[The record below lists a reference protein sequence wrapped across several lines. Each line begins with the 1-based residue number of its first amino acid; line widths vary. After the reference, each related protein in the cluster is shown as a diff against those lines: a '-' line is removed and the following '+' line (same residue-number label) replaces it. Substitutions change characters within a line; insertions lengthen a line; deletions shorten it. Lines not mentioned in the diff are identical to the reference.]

1 MESHTVAGVPSR
13 NLRSRELQRLV
24 RTEWEQQRY
33 FPLQLATELSRQFAT
48 HGLQFFKVNKTF
60 THVSVARPQFLD
72 LETTPVSEN
81 IKRIIAHINAH
92 PKCSR
97 RQLIETL
104 APSPPQPAVIEI
116 KPETEAPGSACRL
129 QAAGAEGPPEG
140 GTPNVPAATAEPT
153 PEQNAIIADLHWL
166 VHQGHVIEFADGRL
180 ETAKKPAPRPPKPEK
195 KPAEEKPVAEG
206 EAALSTTE
214 PVSPGGS
221 CRCDRRAEIQA
232 PAETPAPA
240 AESVAERAPATLPPM
255 KRPRRRL
262 SRRRDDCTGAVELY
276 ETCSVFHAQI
286 EARLNVAPSY
296 KFLASFNSTAL
307 LTLPMPFSKL
317 GLAPAVLEGVRAAG
331 YITPTPI
338 QLRAIPLVLAG
349 RDVIGSAQTGTGKT
363 AAFALPILSKL
374 GQHAPGPRAL
384 ILEPTRELAA
394 QVETA
399 FHDYARFTNLKT
411 TVVFGGV
418 GYGRQND
425 ELRAG
430 TDIVVATPGRL
441 LDHLERGTVR
451 LDKVQFLVLD
461 EADRMLD
468 MGFLPDVRRIVER
481 CPRQRHTSLFSAT
494 IPPQIETLIQW
505 AMKNPETIE
514 IGARRTPAE
523 TVKHVIYPVADSQ
536 KSDLLLELLKRVNY
550 NSVLVFCRTKHGAD
564 RIAGLLKR
572 NNHAV
577 AVLHSNRTQRERE
590 QALKGFR
597 DGRFE
602 VLVATDIAARGLD
615 IADVSHVINYDVPQ
629 HPEDYIHR
637 IGRTG
642 RAEHS
647 GDAFTIMTAED
658 ASHVF
663 AIERFI
669 SQKIPR
675 VKLENFDY
683 KYTML
688 FEEGKARPAQRR
700 FPRQS
705 PRRARPRRLPLRHG
719 QTEKVTTGTELA
731 LRC

>member
-1 MESHTVAGVPSR
+1 
-13 NLRSRELQRLV
+13 
-24 RTEWEQQRY
+24 
-33 FPLQLATELSRQFAT
+33 
-48 HGLQFFKVNKTF
+48 
-60 THVSVARPQFLD
+60 
-72 LETTPVSEN
+72 
-81 IKRIIAHINAH
+81 
-92 PKCSR
+92 
-97 RQLIETL
+97 
-104 APSPPQPAVIEI
+104 
-116 KPETEAPGSACRL
+116 
-129 QAAGAEGPPEG
+129 
-140 GTPNVPAATAEPT
+140 
-153 PEQNAIIADLHWL
+153 
-166 VHQGHVIEFADGRL
+166 
-180 ETAKKPAPRPPKPEK
+180 
-195 KPAEEKPVAEG
+195 
-206 EAALSTTE
+206 
-214 PVSPGGS
+214 
-221 CRCDRRAEIQA
+221 
-232 PAETPAPA
+232 
-240 AESVAERAPATLPPM
+240 
-255 KRPRRRL
+255 
-262 SRRRDDCTGAVELY
+262 
-276 ETCSVFHAQI
+276 
-286 EARLNVAPSY
+286 
-296 KFLASFNSTAL
+296 
-307 LTLPMPFSKL
+307 MPFSKL
-317 GLAPAVLEGVRAAG
+317 GLAPTTLDGVRAAG
-331 YITPTPI
+331 YTEPTPI
-338 QLRAIPLVLAG
+338 QLRAIPLVIAG

-363 AAFALPILSKL
+363 AAFALPILTKL
-374 GQHAPGPRAL
+374 GQHAGGGPRAL

-399 FHDYARFTNLKT
+399 FRDYARFTDLKI

-425 ELRAG
+425 ALRAG
-430 TDIVVATPGRL
+430 TDIIVATPGRL
-441 LDHLERGTVR
+441 LDHLEQGTMR

-468 MGFLPDVRRIVER
+468 MGFLPDVRRILEK
-481 CPRQRHTSLFSAT
+481 CPRQRHTALFSAT

-505 AMKNPETIE
+505 AMNKPETIE

-550 NSVLVFCRTKHGAD
+550 NSVLVFCRTKYGAD

-602 VLVATDIAARGLD
+602 ALVATDIAARGLD

-642 RAEHS
+642 RAEAS

-663 AIERFI
+663 SIERFI

-675 VKLENFDY
+675 VKLEDFDY

-688 FEEGKARPAQRR
+688 FEEGKPGQPKGGFPGKARGARVHGGYHFGMSRR
-700 FPRQS
+700 
-705 PRRARPRRLPLRHG
+705 RR
-719 QTEKVTTGTELA
+719 
-731 LRC
+731 